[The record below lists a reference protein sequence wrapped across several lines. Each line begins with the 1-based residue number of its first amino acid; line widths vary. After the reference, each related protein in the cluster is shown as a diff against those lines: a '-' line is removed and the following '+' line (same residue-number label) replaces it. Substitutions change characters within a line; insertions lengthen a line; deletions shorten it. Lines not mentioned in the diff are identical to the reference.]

1 MKILIKSIKFK
12 LFFAFS
18 ITIFIILFL
27 LSFLSLY
34 AFEKNQGTKSLKLL
48 DSVYNK
54 VEKVILLKNEIDVSS
69 IDNFDD
75 IKNIIIIIKK
85 NNELLYTNKSINITK
100 KIVFRIEKKLLRK
113 NHYFEYDEY
122 LEVKDLVVNKQ
133 EIIKDGRLYTVY
145 IIINEH
151 ILEEFL
157 EDVYTAV
164 IVINL
169 FLFLLLCSLGYF
181 LIDKTIKPL
190 KNILLE
196 LKELKNKKDLSKR
209 LKKQNTNDEFEELS
223 DSFNDM
229 LEWIENSVENIKQFT
244 SDASHELRTP
254 LTVIQGEIEL
264 CKNSNKTKEEV
275 LEVINTIDIEQKCLQ
290 NIIKDFLLLSK
301 LDKEVLNNETAY
313 LDKVIFDSIEKN
325 LEEIENKK
333 LELKLDIEESLEIN
347 FNEKYLYI
355 VINNLITNAIKYTD
369 KGYISICAKK
379 DNNGITLSLRDSGI
393 GIDKNDLQNIFE
405 RFYRVDKIRTSN
417 KQGLGLGLAIVKKI
431 CDRFSYEII
440 VKSEINKGS
449 EFILKKK

>member
-1 MKILIKSIKFK
+1 MKILTKSIKFK
-12 LFFAFS
+12 LFFAYS
-18 ITIFIILFL
+18 STIFIVLFL
-27 LSFLSLY
+27 LSFLALY
-34 AFEKNQGTKSLKLL
+34 SFEKNQETKTLNLL
-48 DSVYNK
+48 ETTYNK
-54 VEKVILLKNEIDVSS
+54 VEKIILAENTIDVSA

-75 IKNIIIIIKK
+75 IKNLIIIIKK
-85 NNELLYTNKSINITK
+85 DNELLYTNKSINITK
-100 KIVFRIEKKLLRK
+100 RIVFKIEKKLLKK

-122 LEVKDLVVNKQ
+122 IEVKDLVVNKQ
-133 EIIKDGRLYTVY
+133 KILKDSSTYIVY

-157 EDVYTAV
+157 DDVYVAV
-164 IVINL
+164 MIVNL
-169 FLFLLLCSLGYF
+169 FLFLLLCALGYF

-196 LKELKNKKDLSKR
+196 LQELKNKKDLSKR

-264 CKNSNKTKEEV
+264 CKNSFKTNEE
-275 LEVINTIDIEQKCLQ
+275 LLKVINTIDIEQKCLQ

-369 KGYISICAKK
+369 KGYISISAKK
-379 DNNGITLSLRDSGI
+379 NNNGIVLSVLDSGM
-393 GIDKNDLQNIFE
+393 GIDKNDLHNIFE

-431 CDRFSYEII
+431 CDRFSYDII
-440 VKSEINKGS
+440 VKSELNKGS